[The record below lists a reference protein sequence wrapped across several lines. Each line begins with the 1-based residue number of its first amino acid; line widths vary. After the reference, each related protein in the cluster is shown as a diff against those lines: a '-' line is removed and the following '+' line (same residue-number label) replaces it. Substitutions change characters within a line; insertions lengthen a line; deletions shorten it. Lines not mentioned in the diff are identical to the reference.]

1 MTPTFPRIILEI
13 TTKSLYR
20 KVYKSFVEDWNT
32 SLRHAGLYINSHN
45 AVIKLLGFVLI
56 QCEDLMLLF
65 FHFFVQILFPCRIK
79 HPDTHSLLQGAL
91 RYTLCVRH
99 LPWFIYGPGLDTGRT
114 LHPGRY
120 EHQDK
125 MLSFP

>member
-20 KVYKSFVEDWNT
+20 KVYIIRWRLEHESP
-32 SLRHAGLYINSHN
+32 
-45 AVIKLLGFVLI
+45 
-56 QCEDLMLLF
+56 
-65 FHFFVQILFPCRIK
+65 PCRPLYQLTQCCHKTSGICSYTMWRFNASFF
-79 HPDTHSLLQGAL
+79 PFFLFRSSFPVGLNILTHSLLQGAL
-91 RYTLCVRH
+91 RYRLCVRH